1 MRKRLQKKHMKSGS
15 SRKSL
20 ERKNR
25 KLEAEICSMEEV
37 LNAYQ
42 KTKKM
47 LEKEI
52 VSLNIYQSEFRETT
66 DRKIQ
71 LFINNIDELEHKIK
85 EDTAAKEKI
94 LAGQIMLVEEKSELQ
109 KRLEELTIE
118 LEKYKNVTGI
128 KGKILKAL
136 NI

>member
-1 MRKRLQKKHMKSGS
+1 MSNRSNKKRMKNGET
-15 SRKSL
+15 RNSL

-25 KLEAEICSMEEV
+25 KLKAEICSMEEV

-71 LFINNIDELEHKIK
+71 ALINDIDNMEHTIK
-85 EDTAAKEKI
+85 EESESKTKI
-94 LAGQIMLVEEKSELQ
+94 LAGQIMLVEEKMELE
-109 KRLEELTIE
+109 KRLEETIQE
-118 LEKYKNVTGI
+118 LERYRNAPGI

-136 NI
+136 KI